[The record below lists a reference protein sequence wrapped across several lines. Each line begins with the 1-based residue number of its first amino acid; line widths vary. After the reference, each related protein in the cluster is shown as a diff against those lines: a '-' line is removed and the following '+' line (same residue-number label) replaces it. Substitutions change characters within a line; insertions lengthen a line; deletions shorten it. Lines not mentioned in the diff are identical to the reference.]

1 MMMKHQRYVQT
12 FKDLKSAD
20 SLFCITLPRSWNIND
35 QTTLPPSLPIRKNQP
50 SCINYNMC
58 LAKGIIIYEVLHKLQ
73 IIKVHFYD

>member
-1 MMMKHQRYVQT
+1 MCKHLKIWNLQT
-12 FKDLKSAD
+12 LSFALLSP
-20 SLFCITLPRSWNIND
+20 TWNIND

-50 SCINYNMC
+50 SRINYNMC